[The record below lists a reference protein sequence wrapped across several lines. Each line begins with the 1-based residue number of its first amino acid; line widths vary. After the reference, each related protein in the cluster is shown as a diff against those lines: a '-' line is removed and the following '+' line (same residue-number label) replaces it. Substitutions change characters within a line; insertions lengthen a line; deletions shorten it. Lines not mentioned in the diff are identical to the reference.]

1 MYPQLF
7 MGIMIESLLD
17 HTMMGLTTAYGI
29 FNLSIQLINL
39 SKIEEVYLGFT
50 TSKVFNT
57 PSLWLIIITMTRQIS
72 N

>member
-1 MYPQLF
+1 MYPRLF